1 MLWKEI
7 ESSAKVA
14 DVRTALVLQEE
25 VQKSILTALS
35 RKEVFNKLVFQGG
48 TVLRLFYGNPRFSED
63 LDFVTTGDK
72 NGTVLLEQKGHIQ
85 NFVRDCFPFLDGV
98 DVRVQKDDELKRL
111 ILKTLSDVQEQSVRI
126 HMEVFPVTSHESG
139 SMTLNYPPFF
149 PAVRVESVKEILSD
163 KMAAL
168 MGCDYVKGRDLWD
181 VYFLVNE
188 RDVTLD
194 MELLRRKVDDY
205 VISQENRSKALE
217 RCREKGRD
225 ALDNELKRFL
235 PTNTYQG
242 YSQRYADI
250 LEVSLKLLEDVQGR
264 L

>member
-7 ESSAKVA
+7 ENSAKLA
-14 DVRTALVLQEE
+14 GARTALIFQEE

-48 TVLRLFYGNPRFSED
+48 TALRLFYGNPRFSED
-63 LDFVTTGDK
+63 LDFVITGDK
-72 NGTVLLEQKGHIQ
+72 NGTVLVEQKEHIQ
-85 NFVRDCFPFLDGV
+85 NFVRDCYPFLDGV

-126 HMEVFPVTSHESG
+126 HIEVFPVTSYESG
-139 SMTLNYPPFF
+139 SMTLNHPPFF
-149 PAVRVESVKEILSD
+149 PAVRVESVNEILCD
-163 KMAAL
+163 KIAAL
-168 MGCDYVKGRDLWD
+168 MGRDYVKGRDLWD

-194 MELLRRKVDDY
+194 MGLLRRKVDDY
-205 VISQENRSKALE
+205 GISQKKKTEALE
-217 RCREKGRD
+217 RCREKGLG

-235 PTNTYQG
+235 PINTYKG
-242 YSQRYADI
+242 YSHRYADI
-250 LEVSLKLLEDVQGR
+250 MEVSFKLLEDVQGR